1 MCGYPGKKRSMSL
14 RNEEHSGIKLQP
26 VIQRGLVS
34 EVLPINNCNYPYGVQ
49 TNIVGTGS
57 SSGSPIVDS
66 NGEVLGIA
74 QGSIFGHTPLNMKI
88 WRNIVKEKFTQLKTF
103 MPCKK

>member
-1 MCGYPGKKRSMSL
+1 MSL

-57 SSGSPIVDS
+57 SSGR
-66 NGEVLGIA
+66 
-74 QGSIFGHTPLNMKI
+74 Q
-88 WRNIVKEKFTQLKTF
+88 
-103 MPCKK
+103 